1 MSKYGIGQPVARFED
16 PRLLRGQGRYIS
28 DVNLHGQAYAIFVRS
43 PHAHAKIRSIDVEEA
58 KKAPGVLAVYTGH
71 DVVADGLGMPKAN
84 MPRKRPDG
92 KPMYA
97 PQRPP
102 LITDR
107 VRYVGDPVAMVIADT
122 LAEAKDAAE
131 LVNVDYE
138 PLPSVTCTADT
149 VKPGAPAVWDDC
161 PDNISNFVERGNKA
175 ATDEAIK
182 GAAKVIKRRYVITR
196 VHAQYMEPRGTLGT
210 YDPGEDRMTLYADV
224 QYPHRVRN
232 MLAQNVFKV
241 PESKM
246 RVIAGDVGGGFG
258 TKGWQYI
265 EHRLTLWAARK
276 LLRPVKWTCERSEAV
291 MADEHG
297 RDNIG
302 EIELALDKD
311 NKFLAL
317 RLNMIANIGAYVG
330 SDRNLLSPFGMIG
343 TVLGVYLIPKAYINV
358 VGVLSNTNPTAP
370 YRGAGRPE
378 AIYLIERLIDDAAR
392 ELGVDRVELRRK
404 NMLAE
409 SALPYQS
416 PVGPFYDCGE
426 FEKNLDM
433 ALKMADVAGF
443 AARKEESKK
452 RGRLRGL
459 GIINAIEQAA
469 GTAQPEYAEIRFNPG
484 GTAALLMG
492 TKNQGQGHE
501 TMFKQILNERLGI
514 DPDDV
519 QYIDGDTDRVA
530 FGMGTNGS
538 RSTVLGGSALFMAAG
553 KVIEKGKKLA
563 GHYARGRR
571 TGHRVRRGH
580 LQGCRDRQVGDVEAG
595 RDGGVQSDQVA
606 EERRLRGRAV
616 RECHLSGREGHLSQ
630 RLPYLRTRDRSR
642 NRRRH
647 GRSLFRGRRCRHG
660 DEPDRA
666 ERPDPWRR
674 CPGHRPDPVRTSRVG
689 SRERAA
695 SDRELPRLRHAAR
708 HDDPQHGGEE
718 QSGADQ
724 VQSAGRQGRRRG
736 RHGGRHAGRHEC
748 HHGCAGAAWRQRRR
762 DAGDGAE
769 CVAGDR
775 AGQEMIMAGSAPL
788 QWRIMECGPPGPHHA
803 HERTWRSALRMRR
816 SRHWSGA
823 PPAKRE
829 WVDECLWKGRARKCG
844 MW

>member
-1 MSKYGIGQPVARFED
+1 MSKYGIGQPVLRFED

-28 DVNLHGQAYAIFVRS
+28 DVNLHGQAYAVFVRS
-43 PHAHAKIRSIDVEEA
+43 PHAHANIRSIDVEAA

-131 LVNVDYE
+131 LVNIDYE
-138 PLPSVTCTADT
+138 PLPSVTSTADT

-317 RLNMIANIGAYVG
+317 AAQHDRQYRRLCRLGPQPAVALRH
-330 SDRNLLSPFGMIG
+330 DRH
-343 TVLGVYLIPKAYINV
+343 
-358 VGVLSNTNPTAP
+358 
-370 YRGAGRPE
+370 GAGR
-378 AIYLIERLIDDAAR
+378 
-392 ELGVDRVELRRK
+392 
-404 NMLAE
+404 
-409 SALPYQS
+409 LPDPQ
-416 PVGPFYDCGE
+416 
-426 FEKNLDM
+426 
-433 ALKMADVAGF
+433 
-443 AARKEESKK
+443 
-452 RGRLRGL
+452 GL
-459 GIINAIEQAA
+459 HQ
-469 GTAQPEYAEIRFNPG
+469 
-484 GTAALLMG
+484 
-492 TKNQGQGHE
+492 
-501 TMFKQILNERLGI
+501 
-514 DPDDV
+514 
-519 QYIDGDTDRVA
+519 
-530 FGMGTNGS
+530 
-538 RSTVLGGSALFMAAG
+538 
-553 KVIEKGKKLA
+553 
-563 GHYARGRR
+563 
-571 TGHRVRRGH
+571 
-580 LQGCRDRQVGDVEAG
+580 
-595 RDGGVQSDQVA
+595 
-606 EERRLRGRAV
+606 
-616 RECHLSGREGHLSQ
+616 
-630 RLPYLRTRDRSR
+630 
-642 NRRRH
+642 RRRRALQH
-647 GRSLFRGRRCRHG
+647 QPDGALSRRRPAGG
-660 DEPDRA
+660 DLPDRA
-666 ERPDPWRR
+666 
-674 CPGHRPDPVRTSRVG
+674 
-689 SRERAA
+689 
-695 SDRELPRLRHAAR
+695 
-708 HDDPQHGGEE
+708 
-718 QSGADQ
+718 AD
-724 VQSAGRQGRRRG
+724 RRRG
-736 RHGGRHAGRHEC
+736 ARAGRRPGRAPPQEHA
-748 HHGCAGAAWRQRRR
+748 AGIRRCLIRARSGRSTTAASSRR
-762 DAGDGAE
+762 
-769 CVAGDR
+769 
-775 AGQEMIMAGSAPL
+775 IS
-788 QWRIMECGPPGPHHA
+788 
-803 HERTWRSALRMRR
+803 TWR
-816 SRHWSGA
+816 
-823 PPAKRE
+823 
-829 WVDECLWKGRARKCG
+829 
-844 MW
+844 

>member
-1 MSKYGIGQPVARFED
+1 MMKFGIGQPVTRLED
-16 PRLLRGQGRYIS
+16 TRLVQGQGRFQE
-28 DVNLHGQAYAIFVRS
+28 DQRHWGQAYAVFLRS
-43 PHAHAKIRSIDVEEA
+43 PHAHANIRSIDA
-58 KKAPGVLAVYTGH
+58 TAARQAPGVVAVYTGA
-71 DVVADGLGMPKAN
+71 DYAADGLGMPKAN

-92 KPMYA
+92 KPMFA
-97 PQRPP
+97 PQRPA
-102 LITDR
+102 LVADR
-107 VRYVGDPVAMVIADT
+107 VRYVGDPVAMVIAHT
-122 LAEAKDAAE
+122 LEQAKDAAE
-131 LVNVDYE
+131 LVEVDYE
-138 PLPSVTCTADT
+138 PLRSVTTTEDT
-149 VKPGAPAVWDDC
+149 VKPGAAPVWDEC

-196 VHAQYMEPRGTLGT
+196 VHAQYMEPRGTLGV

-317 RLNMIANIGAYVG
+317 RLNMLANIGAYVG

-392 ELGVDRVELRRK
+392 ELGVDRIELRRK
-404 NMLAE
+404 NMLPE

-416 PVGPFYDCGE
+416 PVGPYYDCGQ
-426 FEKNLDM
+426 FEKCLDM
-433 ALKMADVAGF
+433 AIELADVAGYQ
-443 AARKEESKK
+443 ARVEESRK

-514 DPDDV
+514 DPNDV
-519 QYIDGDTDRVA
+519 QFIDGDTDRVA

-538 RSTVLGGSALFMAAG
+538 RSTVLGGSALFLAAG
-553 KVIEKGKKLA
+553 KVIDKGKKLA
-563 GHYARGRR
+563 GHLLEAGEQDIEFADGSFKVAGTDKSVSLKQVAMAAFNPTRWPKGFEGGLYENATFLGQRDTFPNGCHICEVEVDPE
-571 TGHRVRRGH
+571 TGDVTPDRYFVVDDVGTVMNPTGLKGQIHGGVA
-580 LQGCRDRQVGDVEAG
+580 QGIGQILCEQVVWDRQSGQLLTASFLDYAMPHAMMIPNMEVKSNPVPTKFNPLGAKGAGEAG
-595 RDGGVQSDQVA
+595 TVGA
-606 EERRLRGRAV
+606 M
-616 RECHLSGREGHLSQ
+616 
-630 RLPYLRTRDRSR
+630 
-642 NRRRH
+642 
-647 GRSLFRGRRCRHG
+647 
-660 DEPDRA
+660 
-666 ERPDPWRR
+666 
-674 CPGHRPDPVRTSRVG
+674 PVVMN
-689 SRERAA
+689 AIM
-695 SDRELPRLRHAAR
+695 
-708 HDDPQHGGEE
+708 
-718 QSGADQ
+718 
-724 VQSAGRQGRRRG
+724 
-736 RHGGRHAGRHEC
+736 
-748 HHGCAGAAWRQRRR
+748 
-762 DAGDGAE
+762 DAL
-769 CVAGDR
+769 
-775 AGQEMIMAGSAPL
+775 APL
-788 QWRIMECGPPGPHHA
+788 GVSDVDMPATAQNVWRAIQQA
-803 HERTWRSALRMRR
+803 
-816 SRHWSGA
+816 
-823 PPAKRE
+823 AK
-829 WVDECLWKGRARKCG
+829 
-844 MW
+844 

>member
-1 MSKYGIGQPVARFED
+1 MSSKYGIGQPVLRFED
-16 PRLLRGQGRYIS
+16 PRLLRGQGKFIS
-28 DVNLHGQAYAIFVRS
+28 DVNLHGQAYAVFVRS
-43 PHAHAKIRSIDVEEA
+43 PHAHAKIRSIDVEAA
-58 KKAPGVLAVYTGH
+58 KKAPGVVAVLTGH
-71 DVVADGLGMPKAN
+71 DVKADGLSMPKAN

-107 VRYVGDPVAMVIADT
+107 VRYVGDPVVMVIADT

-131 LVNVDYE
+131 LVNIDYE
-138 PLPSVTCTADT
+138 AIPSVTATEDT

-161 PDNISNFVERGNKA
+161 PDNISNNVERGNKA

-182 GAAKVIKRRYVITR
+182 SAAKVIKRRYVITR
-196 VHAQYMEPRGTLGT
+196 VHAQYMEPRGTLGI
-210 YDPGEDRMTLYADV
+210 YDQGEDRLTLYADV

-246 RVIAGDVGGGFG
+246 RVIAQDVGGGFG
-258 TKGWQYI
+258 TKGWQYV

-311 NKFLAL
+311 NKFVAL
-317 RLNMIANIGAYVG
+317 RLNMLANIGAYVG

-404 NMLAE
+404 NMLPE

-426 FEKNLDM
+426 FEKNMDM
-433 ALKMADVAGF
+433 ALKLADVAGYK
-443 AARKEESKK
+443 ARVEDSKQ
-452 RGRLRGL
+452 RGKLRGL
-459 GIINAIEQAA
+459 GIVNAIEQAA
-469 GTAQPEYAEIRFNPG
+469 GPAQPEYAEIRFNPS

-492 TKNQGQGHE
+492 TKAQGQGHE
-501 TMFKQILNERLGI
+501 TMFKQILHERLGI
-514 DPDDV
+514 DPNEV

-538 RSTVLGGSALFMAAG
+538 RSTVLGGSAVFFAAG

-563 GHYARGRR
+563 GHM
-571 TGHRVRRGH
+571 
-580 LQGCRDRQVGDVEAG
+580 LEAG
-595 RDGGVQSDQVA
+595 EQDIEFAEGNFTIKGTDKSVSLKQVAMAAFNPTKWPKNFEGGLYENATFKAERDTYPNGCHICEVDVDPETGEVKLDRYCVVDDVGTVMNPTGLKGQIHGGVAQGVGQILSEQV
-606 EERRLRGRAV
+606 V
-616 RECHLSGREGHLSQ
+616 
-630 RLPYLRTRDRSR
+630 
-642 NRRRH
+642 
-647 GRSLFRGRRCRHG
+647 
-660 DEPDRA
+660 
-666 ERPDPWRR
+666 W
-674 CPGHRPDPVRTSRVG
+674 
-689 SRERAA
+689 
-695 SDRELPRLRHAAR
+695 DRESGQLLTASFLDYAMPRADALCNMEIKSNPVPTKYNPLGAKGA
-708 HDDPQHGGEE
+708 GEAGTV
-718 QSGADQ
+718 GAMP
-724 VQSAGRQGRRRG
+724 VVMNAIM
-736 RHGGRHAGRHEC
+736 
-748 HHGCAGAAWRQRRR
+748 
-762 DAGDGAE
+762 DAL
-769 CVAGDR
+769 
-775 AGQEMIMAGSAPL
+775 APL
-788 QWRIMECGPPGPHHA
+788 GVSDVDMPATAQNVWRAIQA
-803 HERTWRSALRMRR
+803 A
-816 SRHWSGA
+816 
-823 PPAKRE
+823 AK
-829 WVDECLWKGRARKCG
+829 
-844 MW
+844 

>member
-1 MSKYGIGQPVARFED
+1 MSKYGIGQPVLRFED

-43 PHAHAKIRSIDVEEA
+43 PHAHANIRSIDVEEA

-232 MLAQNVFKV
+232 MLA
-241 PESKM
+241 
-246 RVIAGDVGGGFG
+246 
-258 TKGWQYI
+258 
-265 EHRLTLWAARK
+265 
-276 LLRPVKWTCERSEAV
+276 
-291 MADEHG
+291 
-297 RDNIG
+297 
-302 EIELALDKD
+302 
-311 NKFLAL
+311 
-317 RLNMIANIGAYVG
+317 
-330 SDRNLLSPFGMIG
+330 
-343 TVLGVYLIPKAYINV
+343 
-358 VGVLSNTNPTAP
+358 
-370 YRGAGRPE
+370 
-378 AIYLIERLIDDAAR
+378 
-392 ELGVDRVELRRK
+392 
-404 NMLAE
+404 E

-433 ALKMADVAGF
+433 ALKLADVAGF

-514 DPDDV
+514 DPNDV

-553 KVIEKGKKLA
+553 KVIEKGKRLA
-563 GHYARGRR
+563 GHM
-571 TGHRVRRGH
+571 
-580 LQGCRDRQVGDVEAG
+580 LEAG
-595 RDGGVQSDQVA
+595 EQDIEFADG
-606 EERRLRGRAV
+606 
-616 RECHLSGREGHLSQ
+616 
-630 RLPYLRTRDRSR
+630 T
-642 NRRRH
+642 
-647 GRSLFRGRRCRHG
+647 F
-660 DEPDRA
+660 
-666 ERPDPWRR
+666 
-674 CPGHRPDPVRTSRVG
+674 T
-689 SRERAA
+689 
-695 SDRELPRLRHAAR
+695 
-708 HDDPQHGGEE
+708 
-718 QSGADQ
+718 
-724 VQSAGRQGRRRG
+724 
-736 RHGGRHAGRHEC
+736 
-748 HHGCAGAAWRQRRR
+748 
-762 DAGDGAE
+762 
-769 CVAGDR
+769 VAGTDK
-775 AGQEMIMAGSAPL
+775 S
-788 QWRIMECGPPGPHHA
+788 
-803 HERTWRSALRMRR
+803 
-816 SRHWSGA
+816 
-823 PPAKRE
+823 
-829 WVDECLWKGRARKCG
+829 
-844 MW
+844 

>member
-1 MSKYGIGQPVARFED
+1 MSKYGIGQPVLRYED
-16 PRLLRGQGRYIS
+16 PRLLRGQGKFIS
-28 DVNLHGQAYAIFVRS
+28 DVNLHGQAYAVFVRS
-43 PHAHAKIRSIDVEEA
+43 PHAHARINKIDVEAA
-58 KKAPGVLAVYTGH
+58 KKAPGVVAVLTGH
-71 DVVADGLGMPKAN
+71 DVKADGLGMPKAN

-102 LITDR
+102 LVTDR
-107 VRYVGDPVAMVIADT
+107 VRYVGDPVVMVIADT

-131 LVNVDYE
+131 LVNIDYE
-138 PLPSVTCTADT
+138 ALPSVTATEDT

-161 PDNISNFVERGNKA
+161 PDNISNNVERGNKA

-182 GAAKVIKRRYVITR
+182 SAAKVIKRRYVITR
-196 VHAQYMEPRGTLGT
+196 VHAQYMEPRGTLGV
-210 YDPGEDRMTLYADV
+210 YDQGEDRLTLYADV

-246 RVIAGDVGGGFG
+246 RVIAQDVGGGFG

-276 LLRPVKWTCERSEAV
+276 LLRPVKWTCERSETV

-311 NKFLAL
+311 NKFVAL
-317 RLNMIANIGAYVG
+317 RLNMLANIGAYVG

-358 VGVLSNTNPTAP
+358 IGVLSNTNPTAP

-392 ELGVDRVELRRK
+392 ELGVDRIELRRK
-404 NMLAE
+404 NMLPE

-426 FEKNLDM
+426 FEKNMDT
-433 ALKMADVAGF
+433 ALKLADVAGF
-443 AARKEESKK
+443 EARKAESKK

-459 GIINAIEQAA
+459 GIVNAIEQAA
-469 GTAQPEYAEIRFNPG
+469 GPAQPEYAEIRFNPS

-492 TKNQGQGHE
+492 TKAQGQGHE
-501 TMFKQILNERLGI
+501 TMFKQILHERLGI
-514 DPDDV
+514 DPNEV

-538 RSTVLGGSALFMAAG
+538 RSTVLGGSAVFFAAG

-563 GHYARGRR
+563 GHLLEAGEQDIEFAEGNFKVAGTDKSVSLKQVAMAAFNPTKWPKNFEGGLYENA
-571 TGHRVRRGH
+571 TFKAEKDTYPN
-580 LQGCRDRQVGDVEAG
+580 GCHICEAEIDPETGDVTVDRYFVVDDVGTVMNPTGLKGQIHGGVAQGIGQILCEQVVWDRESGQLLTASFLDYAMPHAQMIPNMEVKSNPVPTKYNPLGAKGAGEAG
-595 RDGGVQSDQVA
+595 TVGA
-606 EERRLRGRAV
+606 M
-616 RECHLSGREGHLSQ
+616 
-630 RLPYLRTRDRSR
+630 
-642 NRRRH
+642 
-647 GRSLFRGRRCRHG
+647 
-660 DEPDRA
+660 
-666 ERPDPWRR
+666 
-674 CPGHRPDPVRTSRVG
+674 PVVMN
-689 SRERAA
+689 AIM
-695 SDRELPRLRHAAR
+695 
-708 HDDPQHGGEE
+708 
-718 QSGADQ
+718 
-724 VQSAGRQGRRRG
+724 
-736 RHGGRHAGRHEC
+736 
-748 HHGCAGAAWRQRRR
+748 
-762 DAGDGAE
+762 DAL
-769 CVAGDR
+769 
-775 AGQEMIMAGSAPL
+775 APL
-788 QWRIMECGPPGPHHA
+788 GVKDVLMPATAQNVWRAIQA
-803 HERTWRSALRMRR
+803 A
-816 SRHWSGA
+816 
-823 PPAKRE
+823 AK
-829 WVDECLWKGRARKCG
+829 
-844 MW
+844 